1 MDGRLNPISMLF
13 APAVLILSVLMLSAL
28 PAVARI
34 SGLELLFPTES
45 EMPPIVYDEIVVK
58 FNPLVIDRAP
68 ADDTVRF
75 NLYYAEGRQS
85 DRSKFRVIGTL
96 ERGFHYRGFR
106 GLDSLNHSGF
116 ALLLENHMKAMPAGL
131 CTIFLTAIDD
141 DGESPPSHTITFE
154 LLPIDENLFARPE
167 LLSAERI
174 TPGAVRLRL
183 APVRKRN
190 WDNALIFFLIFRAE
204 GVTSEF
210 DSTFTLLRQSD
221 GAVPNALYYETAD
234 TLGNGDLLLTILG
247 VKRGMASYAVQYSE
261 AWDVPQWRTA
271 PSRIVTIDAGGAEPG
286 DHMLIYHDVAKSA
299 GVVPPAPSPIP
310 AGIAWP
316 NPAVESVRLG
326 TTLGDGPA
334 LLHVVDAAGGYM
346 HTERAVMS
354 GGACELDVRS
364 LAAGAYFAVIARGA
378 ERTVLRF
385 VVRR

>member
-1 MDGRLNPISMLF
+1 MNGRFNPTSKVF
-13 APAVLILSVLMLSAL
+13 APAMLILVVLVLSAQ

-34 SGLELLFPTES
+34 AGLDLLFPTES
-45 EMPPIVYDEIVVK
+45 EMPPIVYDEVVVK

-75 NLYYAEGRQS
+75 NLYYAEGRMS

-141 DGESPPSHTITFE
+141 DGESPPSRTITFE
-154 LLPIDENLFARPE
+154 LLPIEENLFARPE

-174 TPGAVRLRL
+174 TPGALQLRL

-190 WDNALIFFLIFRAE
+190 WDNALIFFLIFRAD
-204 GVTSEF
+204 GVKSEL
-210 DSTFTLLRQSD
+210 DSTFTLLRRSD
-221 GAVPNALYYETAD
+221 GAVPNALYFSSTD

-247 VKRGMASYAVQYSE
+247 VKRGVASYAVQYSE
-261 AWDVPQWRTA
+261 SWDTPQWRTA
-271 PSRIVTIDAGGAEPG
+271 PSRIVTIDAGGTEPG
-286 DHMLIYHDVAKSA
+286 DHLLIYYDIAKSA
-299 GVVPPAPSPIP
+299 GAAPPAPGSIP
-310 AGIAWP
+310 AGVAWP

-326 TTLGDGPA
+326 TSLGDGPA

-346 HTERAVMS
+346 RTETAVVS
-354 GGACELDVRS
+354 GGVCGLDVRS
-364 LAAGAYFAVIARGA
+364 LAAGAYFAVLARGA